1 MRRTLAVRHVALLAV
16 EDGIVVL
23 ALLTAMAFRFGPEAY
38 FALTQPVQWVR
49 IGTVVAVTQLS
60 FYYND
65 LYELPVLN
73 SRRELFIRLL
83 QSLGAAS
90 ILLAL
95 FYYLKPDL
103 MLGRGIFALFVGI
116 LIGVVVLWR
125 LAYTA
130 ILSSRGLSVRILLVG
145 AGDMARKVFRET
157 LTRRTLGFHVVG
169 CLAADPDA
177 ARSDPEGLP
186 AILGGFDD
194 LLGHGRRGDVDRIV
208 VAIGERRGKFP
219 LRDLL
224 DLRLSGLVVED
235 GCSFYEQL
243 TGKMLV
249 EYLKPSQL
257 IFSDGFPLRPVTLA
271 LKRASDFAA
280 AGVGL
285 ILSLPVWL
293 TIPLLIRAD
302 SPGPVFF
309 RQDRVGER
317 GKIFQVLK
325 FRSMRADAEALTGPV
340 WATEKDP
347 RVTRVGNFIRRT
359 RIDEIPQLLNVVKG
373 EMSFVGPRPERPFFV
388 EQLAA
393 EVPYYVQRHFVK
405 PGVTGLAQV
414 KYAYGATVEDAL
426 EKLRYDLYYIKRM
439 GFWMDLSIIFET
451 VKVVLFGRGR

>member
-1 MRRTLAVRHVALLAV
+1 MRRTLAVRHVVLLAV
-16 EDGIVVL
+16 EDGIAIL
-23 ALLTAMAFRFGPEAY
+23 ALLSAMALRLGAGVTVSLAEPA
-38 FALTQPVQWVR
+38 QWVR

-65 LYELPVLN
+65 LYELQVLN

-95 FYYLKPDL
+95 VYYLKPDL

-116 LIGVVVLWR
+116 LLGVVVLWR
-125 LAYTA
+125 LGYAA
-130 ILSSRGLSVRILLVG
+130 MLSSRGLSVRILLVG

-169 CLAADPDA
+169 CLAADPEA
-177 ARSDPEGLP
+177 VQAEPEGLP
-186 AILGGFDD
+186 KVLGSFDD
-194 LLGHGRRGDVDRIV
+194 LIEHGRRGDVDRIV

-219 LRDLL
+219 VRDLL
-224 DLRLSGLVVED
+224 ELRLSGVRVED
-235 GCSFYEQL
+235 GCAFYEEL
-243 TGKMLV
+243 AGKMLL

-285 ILSLPVWL
+285 IVSLPVWL
-293 TIPLLIRAD
+293 TIPLLIKLD

-317 GKIFQVLK
+317 GGVFQVLK
-325 FRSMRADAEALTGPV
+325 FRSMRADAEASTGPV
-340 WATEKDP
+340 WASEKDP
-347 RVTRVGNFIRRT
+347 RVTRVGNFIRKT
-359 RIDEIPQLLNVVKG
+359 RIDEIPQLLNVARG

-393 EVPYYVQRHFVK
+393 QVPYYVQRHFVK

-439 GFWMDLSIIFET
+439 GFWMDLSIVFET